1 MSLYRRRRT
10 WWVRFTAPDG
20 QRVQQSAGTQ
30 DRVRAQE
37 YHDKLK
43 AELWKVARLGKK
55 PDRVWEE
62 AVMRWLNETTH
73 KATHEKDKAHL
84 RWLDPHLRGV
94 SLTAIGRDTVDGLTN
109 LRLAEGVSNA
119 TVNRMLEVL
128 RAILRKAATEWEWI
142 DHIPNIRLLPE
153 PRRRIRWLAREE
165 ADRLIAELPEHLAA
179 MVRFSL
185 STGLRQR
192 NVVNLQW
199 NQVDLKRRIAWI
211 HPDQTKA
218 RRGIAVPLNA
228 DAMVVLR
235 HQQGKH
241 PRNVFT
247 YRGRPLKQVNSGAWR
262 RALVRAGIEDFRWHD
277 LRHTWASWHVQA
289 GTPLNVL
296 QELGGWESASM
307 VRRYAHFAAD
317 HLAEYAERLARP
329 RMVQRAGTNLVHKL

>member
-1 MSLYRRRRT
+1 MSLYRRGKT
-10 WWVRFTAPDG
+10 WWIRFTAPDG
-20 QRVQQSAGTQ
+20 RRVQQSAGTQ
-30 DRVRAQE
+30 DRIRAQE

-43 AELWKVARLGKK
+43 AELWKVARLGNK

-62 AVMRWLNETTH
+62 TVMRWLNETTH

-84 RWLDPHLRGV
+84 RWLDSYLRGIT
-94 SLTAIGRDTVDGLTN
+94 LTAISRDAIDRLTRA
-109 LRLAEGVSNA
+109 RLAEGVSNA

-142 DHIPNIRLLPE
+142 DHIPNIRMLPE
-153 PRRRIRWLAREE
+153 PKRRIRWITRDE

-192 NVVNLQW
+192 NVVALQW
-199 NQVDLKRRIAWI
+199 TQVDLKRRIAWI
-211 HPDQTKA
+211 HPDQAKA
-218 RRGIAVPLNA
+218 RQGIAVPLNA
-228 DAMVVLR
+228 EAIVVLR
-235 HQQGKH
+235 QQQGKH
-241 PRNVFT
+241 LSRVFT
-247 YRGRPLKQVNSGAWR
+247 YQGRPVKQVNTAAWKK
-262 RALVRAGIEDFRWHD
+262 ALARAGITDFRWHD

-329 RMVQRAGTNLVHKL
+329 RMVQRAGTNLVQ

>member
-1 MSLYRRRRT
+1 MSLYRRGKT
-10 WWVRFTAPDG
+10 WWIRFTAPDG
-20 QRVQQSAGTQ
+20 RRVQQSAGTQ
-30 DRVRAQE
+30 DRIRAQE

-43 AELWKVARLGKK
+43 AELWKVARLGNK

-62 AVMRWLNETTH
+62 TVMRWLNETTH

-84 RWLDPHLRGV
+84 RWLDSYLRGIT
-94 SLTAIGRDTVDGLTN
+94 LTAISRDAIDRLTRA
-109 LRLAEGVSNA
+109 RLAEGVSNA

-142 DHIPNIRLLPE
+142 DHIPNIRMLPE
-153 PRRRIRWLAREE
+153 PKRRIRWITRDE

-192 NVVNLQW
+192 NVVALQW
-199 NQVDLKRRIAWI
+199 TQVDLKRRIAWI
-211 HPDQTKA
+211 HPDQAKA
-218 RRGIAVPLNA
+218 RQGIAVPLNA
-228 DAMVVLR
+228 EAIVVLR
-235 HQQGKH
+235 QQQGKH
-241 PRNVFT
+241 SSRVFT
-247 YRGRPLKQVNSGAWR
+247 YQGRPVKQVNTAAWKK
-262 RALVRAGIEDFRWHD
+262 ALARAGITDFRWHD

-329 RMVQRAGTNLVHKL
+329 RMVQRAGTNLVQ